1 MSEEPVTKSSETRR
15 VYQPPRLRQYGGL
28 TELTRGMPFPQ
39 WGPMDNGGK
48 ILGAGDDLSSFL
60 AGSPFTVVPQ

>member
-1 MSEEPVTKSSETRR
+1 MSEEQMAQSAGSRR
-15 VYQPPRLRQYGGL
+15 AYQPPKLVQYGGL
-28 TELTRGMPFPQ
+28 TELTGGMPFPQ

-60 AGSPFTVVPQ
+60 PGSPFVARPR